1 MPKLHLNNCSNMIMS
16 NIKAA
21 PVCETGGCDL
31 KIVNAVKKQ
40 LPKQESLNKLASF
53 FKVMND
59 ETRLK
64 MIFALLIKE
73 LCVCDLAA
81 AAGISI
87 SAASHQLRYLR
98 NMNVVKYRKA
108 GKQVYYSLTDKHI
121 SGFILAAKEHIE
133 EK

>member
-1 MPKLHLNNCSNMIMS
+1 MIM
-16 NIKAA
+16 IKNNAVPA
-21 PVCETGGCDL
+21 RDIEGCDL

-40 LPKQESLNKLASF
+40 LPKRESLVKLASF

-64 MIFALLIKE
+64 IIFSLLVKE

-81 AAGISI
+81 SAGISI

-98 NMNVVKYRKA
+98 NMNIVKYRKS
-108 GKQVYYSLTDKHI
+108 GKQVYYSLTDNHI
-121 SGFILAAKEHIE
+121 SGFILAAKEHVE

>member
-1 MPKLHLNNCSNMIMS
+1 MIM
-16 NIKAA
+16 KKPDAA
-21 PVCETGGCDL
+21 PVCETEGCDL

-40 LPKQESLNKLASF
+40 LPKQESLVKLASF

-59 ETRLK
+59 ETRLRI
-64 MIFALLIKE
+64 IFALLVKE

-81 AAGISI
+81 SAGISI

-98 NMNVVKYRKA
+98 NMNVVKYRKS
-108 GKQVYYSLTDKHI
+108 GKQVYYSLMDKHI
-121 SGFILAAKEHIE
+121 SGFILAAKEHVE

>member
-1 MPKLHLNNCSNMIMS
+1 MIM
-16 NIKAA
+16 IKTNTA
-21 PVCETGGCDL
+21 PVCEAEGCDL
-31 KIVNAVKKQ
+31 KVVNAVKKR
-40 LPKQESLNKLASF
+40 LPKEESLTRLASF

-59 ETRLK
+59 ETRLRI
-64 MIFALLIKE
+64 IFSLLVKE

-98 NMNVVKYRKA
+98 NMNVVKYRKS